1 MELTMTFSDGN
12 DNPILKFLRED
23 GEEKPN
29 WEADFIFL
37 EKFWEP
43 LMKCLLYISNQ
54 RDAQRPWNLC
64 VYGSAFSGK
73 TTFFNYFVDALR
85 RLNHLDKFG
94 IVKITCLTNATLKGI
109 YKDILNE
116 LNWPYSRQDSI
127 QDLEVLVGIAVR
139 KQGCKLIII
148 DEFNQ
153 LYSEEEKIR
162 INEVLKALRNIPNR
176 TLRPLIVVGTMKS
189 RILIEMD
196 SETNSR
202 FRKEEFPSFD
212 GKSDTDKKDG
222 EIKFELFR
230 AAVYTLDQ
238 NLRETTGIV
247 SNFAVNRSVL
257 KMLLSG
263 SKGKMGAL
271 VKIYEEAV
279 NIAISKG
286 SEELNQSFLKDAI
299 ALFNRNKLVNDEYE
313 IGKIKI

>member
-1 MELTMTFSDGN
+1 MMVSDDN
-12 DNPILKFLRED
+12 DNPILKFIREK

-37 EKFWEP
+37 EKLWEP

-54 RDAQRPWNLC
+54 RDTQRPWNLC

-73 TTFFNYFVDALR
+73 TTFFNYFVDALM
-85 RLNHLDKFG
+85 RLKSLDKFG
-94 IVKITCLTNATLKGI
+94 IVKITCLTNTTLKGI

-116 LNWPYSRQDSI
+116 LNWPYSKQDSI
-127 QDLEVLVGIAVR
+127 QDLEVIVGIAVR
-139 KQGCKLIII
+139 KRECKLIII

-162 INEVLKALRNIPNR
+162 ITEVLKALRNIPNR
-176 TLRPLIVVGTMKS
+176 TLRPLVVVGTMKNK
-189 RILIEMD
+189 ILIEMD
-196 SETNSR
+196 PETNSR

-212 GKSDTDKKDG
+212 GKSDKDKKDNK
-222 EIKFELFR
+222 IKFELFR

-247 SNFAVNRSVL
+247 SNFAINRSVL
-257 KMLLSG
+257 KTLLSG

-271 VKIYEEAV
+271 VKMYEEAV

-286 SEELNQSFLKDAI
+286 AEELNPSFLTEAFAI
-299 ALFNRNKLVNDEYE
+299 FNRNKLVNDEYE
-313 IGKIKI
+313 ISKMKI